1 MSAALLDSLDADAAD
16 AAVFEPRW
24 LRVCSFAAAS
34 AVASFGAVGL
44 AAAVAG
50 IYRAYLVFPLGAVVW
65 VGLLVLARPLLG
77 APGATARNAQIVS
90 AVAALFAGG
99 MTLWGIRHASQHVL
113 INRDGGAYTNAGRW
127 IALHGNLRVAA
138 AVGPF
143 AHQPGVTFGSFAMY
157 PNKSGVLSFQF
168 AHLLPALMAEAH
180 GLGGDRLMFAAT
192 PIIGGAA
199 LLAFFVAAWRLLRN
213 PYVALAALVSFA
225 FLLPELSFSRD
236 SYSEIPMQLL
246 LFTALW
252 ILTDSGAF
260 SRPRVTFVAG
270 VLLGM
275 LQAARIDALVS
286 LTGVGVLFALMW
298 LRAGAR
304 DRRPIALGAGAC
316 AIGLVPGIV
325 LGVTDVTLRS
335 NQYLRDLKSN
345 VKLLGALMVASV
357 VFALILVAVV
367 PPIARRVRR
376 IPAWVEWAAAALV
389 AVIGFGLWF
398 VRPVAQHVHG
408 AANPLVAGLQQAAN
422 VTVDPTRNYAERSMV
437 WMSWYAGPIAL
448 AAALIAGALLVRA
461 LVRGRMWFALAG
473 IALLAPSSA
482 VYLWKPNISTDQIWV
497 MRRYLFSA
505 LPLVTLL
512 AFGLVAALLQ
522 FRPSGMPR
530 YVPVGAAVVIGA
542 IAVGYPISTVEP
554 VRDIAEQRGDLLAV
568 RDACHIMG
576 SEAAVVVLQ
585 GPTGLLFQWAPQTL
599 RGWCNVP
606 VAVMPRA
613 IPNRGALLAQLEA
626 SWKKA
631 GRTLW
636 VIADAPAT
644 IRDAIPTAVPLRRAP
659 TVINP
664 YLLERTVVRRPS
676 HYMAEQLS
684 LVMAPVP

>member
-1 MSAALLDSLDADAAD
+1 VSVGLSDSLDADALNRTE
-16 AAVFEPRW
+16 EPRW
-24 LRVCSFAAAS
+24 LRALAFGTAAA
-34 AVASFGAVGL
+34 VVSFGAVGL

-50 IYRAYLVFPLGAVVW
+50 VYRSYLVFPLGLALW
-65 VGLLVLARPLLG
+65 VGLLALARPLLVERG
-77 APGATARNAQIVS
+77 AAGRDARIVS
-90 AVAALFAGG
+90 VAAVLFAGA
-99 MTLWGIRHASQHVL
+99 MSLWGIRHASQHVL

-127 IALHGNLRVAA
+127 IALHGNLRVVA

-157 PNKSGVLSFQF
+157 PNKSGTLSFQF
-168 AHLLPALMAEAH
+168 AHLLPALLAEAH

-192 PIIGGAA
+192 PLISGAA

-236 SYSEIPMQLL
+236 SYSEIPMQLM

-252 ILTDSGAF
+252 ILTDLDAF
-260 SRPRVTFVAG
+260 VRPRVTFVAG

-286 LTGVGVLFALMW
+286 LMGVGLLFALMW
-298 LRAGAR
+298 LRADGH
-304 DRRPIALGAGAC
+304 DRRRVAVGAGAC
-316 AIGLVPGIV
+316 AVGLVPGVV

-335 NQYLRDLKSN
+335 NQYLRDLKGN
-345 VKLLGALMVASV
+345 VKLLVALMVASI
-357 VFALILVAVV
+357 VFALIVVAVV
-367 PPIARRVRR
+367 PPIARRVRH
-376 IPAWVEWAAAALV
+376 IAPWVEWISAAVVAA
-389 AVIGFGLWF
+389 IGFGLWV
-398 VRPVAQHVHG
+398 VRPVLQHVHG
-408 AANPLVAGLQQAAN
+408 AANPLVGGLERAAN
-422 VTVDPTRNYAERSMV
+422 VTVDPTRNYAEHSMV
-437 WMSWYAGPIAL
+437 WLSWYAGPIAL

-461 LVRGRMWFALAG
+461 LVRGRMWFAVTG

-512 AFGLVAALLQ
+512 AFGLVAALLR
-522 FRPSGMPR
+522 FAPAGIPR
-530 YVPVGAAVVIGA
+530 FVPIGAAVLIGA
-542 IAVGYPISTVEP
+542 VAVAYPISTVEP
-554 VRDIAEQRGDLLAV
+554 VRNIAEQRGDLLAV

-576 SEAAVVVLQ
+576 NDAAIVVLQ

-599 RGWCNVP
+599 RGWCNAP
-606 VAVMPRA
+606 VAVMPLA
-613 IPNRGALLAQLEA
+613 IPDRGVLLAKLGA

-636 VIADAPAT
+636 VIADAPAV
-644 IRDAIPTAVPLRRAP
+644 IRAAIPSATLRAAP

-664 YLLERTVVRRPS
+664 YLLERTLVRRPS

-684 LVMAPVP
+684 LVMAAVP